1 MSKKRRLSFVAI
13 AAAIFA
19 AFYSLGAA
27 TTLSDEEAKQLKDT
41 FGEQV
46 KGVDAIGI
54 FLNNFKIAAGMFIPA
69 FGIFVGLFSAYST
82 GVLFKALAQTTPQI
96 ANIPPLIVLATPFGL
111 MEVFSYGVAMSQSA
125 LLINAI
131 IRKKSIRP
139 MLVPTMILIGIVA
152 AVLFA
157 GAFIEFYMIEVF
169 TPGIEVVETV

>member
-19 AFYSLGAA
+19 AVYSLGAA
-27 TTLSDEEAKQLKDT
+27 TTLSDEEAKELKDT

-46 KGVDAIGI
+46 KGIDAIGI
-54 FLNNFKIAAGMFIPA
+54 FLNNFKIAAAMFIPA
-69 FGIFVGLFSAYST
+69 FGIFIGLFSAYST
-82 GVLFKALAQTTPQI
+82 GVVFKALAQTTPQI
-96 ANIPPLIVLATPFGL
+96 ANIPPLIILATPFGL

-131 IRKKSIRP
+131 IRKKSIKP
-139 MLVPTMILIGIVA
+139 MLVPTIILIGIVA

-157 GAFIEFYMIEVF
+157 GAFIEFYLIKAFPPEIE
-169 TPGIEVVETV
+169 IIETV